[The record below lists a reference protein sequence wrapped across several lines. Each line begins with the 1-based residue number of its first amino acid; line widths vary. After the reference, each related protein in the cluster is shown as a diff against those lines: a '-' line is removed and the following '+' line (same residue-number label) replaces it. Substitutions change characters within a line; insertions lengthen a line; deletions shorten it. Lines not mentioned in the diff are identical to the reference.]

1 MFLSPFLEGAVSHHP
16 LAFAQDFPQLGTVD
30 AYAKAQRSPLFFLQL
45 AAPLWMAATI
55 GEESLR
61 QTLEDY
67 RNQEATM
74 QADGVPLLRVALHT
88 PVIYKS
94 PQKGAGLRIS
104 LSLPLS

>member
-1 MFLSPFLEGAVSHHP
+1 M
-16 LAFAQDFPQLGTVD
+16 QDFPQLGTLD

-74 QADGVPLLRVALHT
+74 QAEGVPSLPLLRVALHT

-104 LSLPLS
+104 L